1 MAEYYAVID
10 RDEDGQFFASVPELP
25 GCHSCGE
32 TMEELL
38 SNLEEAIE
46 LYLEAVGRPHEF
58 PSVRKNVSAHL
69 SVYDVLTL
77 KNYPL

>member
-25 GCHSCGE
+25 VAIPAGDDGRTAVE
-32 TMEELL
+32 P
-38 SNLEEAIE
+38 EEAIE

>member
-10 RDEDGQFFASVPELP
+10 RDEDGQLFASVPELP

-46 LYLEAVGRPHEF
+46 LYIEAVGRPREF
-58 PSVRKNVSAHL
+58 PSVRKVA
-69 SVYDVLTL
+69 V
-77 KNYPL
+77 K